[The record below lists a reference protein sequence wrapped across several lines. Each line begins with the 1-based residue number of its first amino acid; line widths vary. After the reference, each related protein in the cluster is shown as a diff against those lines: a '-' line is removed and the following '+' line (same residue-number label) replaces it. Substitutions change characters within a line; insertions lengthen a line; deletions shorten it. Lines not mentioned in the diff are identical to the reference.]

1 MEGAPLPQAA
11 PRSRQSGRRAEV
23 REANESAIL
32 SAAEEVFAEFGFH
45 GATTALIAERASL
58 PKANVHYYFGTKE
71 ALYKAVLENIL
82 SLWLAPVRNFTE
94 EADPGEA
101 LSAYIAAKIDSA
113 RTRPLASRIFASELI
128 AGAPHITDYLRG
140 PLRDL
145 VADKAGVVNRWIAAG
160 RIDPIDPVHLFITLW
175 ATTQTYA
182 DFAVQAAAIQDK
194 PALTDADYEAARRF
208 VTHMILKGLGVTP
221 PDKPAA

>member
-1 MEGAPLPQAA
+1 MEGAPLPKGS
-11 PRSRQSGRRAEV
+11 SRGRQGGRRAEV

-32 SAAEEVFAEFGFH
+32 QAAEEVFAEFGFH

-82 SLWLAPVRNFTE
+82 SLWLAPVRQLTDDS
-94 EADPGEA
+94 DPAEA
-101 LSAYIAAKIDSA
+101 LAAYIAAKIDSA

-128 AGAPHITDYLRG
+128 SGAPHITDYLTG

-145 VADKAGVVNRWIAAG
+145 VAEKSRVVNRWIADGKVDA
-160 RIDPIDPVHLFITLW
+160 IDPVHLFITLW
-175 ATTQTYA
+175 AATQTYA
-182 DFAVQAAAIQDK
+182 DFSVQAAAIQGK
-194 PALTDADYEAARRF
+194 TSLTDADYEAARHF
-208 VTHMILKGLGVTP
+208 VTHMVLKGLGLTP
-221 PDKPAA
+221 PDESHA